1 MYLEDILSAIARI
14 GEYTAKGKENFFAH
28 GLVQDGVIRQLSIIG
43 EAATKLPMS
52 LKTKH
57 PEIPWKEV
65 TAMRNIIVHD
75 YSEINLERIWETIE
89 RDLPVLKKAIEMMLK
104 NGVSF

>member
-43 EAATKLPMS
+43 EASTKLPMT
-52 LKTKH
+52 LKTQH

-75 YSEINLERIWETIE
+75 YSEINLERIWGTIE
-89 RDLPVLKKAIEMMLK
+89 RDLPVLRKAIAAMLRESA
-104 NGVSF
+104 SF